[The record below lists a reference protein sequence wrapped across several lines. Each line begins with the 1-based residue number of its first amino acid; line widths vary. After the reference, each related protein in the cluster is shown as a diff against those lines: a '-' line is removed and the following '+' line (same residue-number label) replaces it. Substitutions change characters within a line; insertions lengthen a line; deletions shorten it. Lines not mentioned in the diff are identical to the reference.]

1 MLVRYYKAVVQ
12 PPFRGLAA
20 TMFGMTWA
28 RAAIFFGSDV
38 GKEYLITNGYN
49 TALAQTLPPFV
60 LGTAVQII
68 NQPLVRAT
76 ITIQDPKCEL
86 RNTTQALI
94 HIYKTRG
101 VKGLFW
107 GVTPAVMKT
116 VPKYIC
122 AVAVKDYMEEH
133 LPDVDPNDKYAKLI
147 RSAIKSVSAGVAGA
161 ALTNPLD
168 VIRNE

>member
-1 MLVRYYKAVVQ
+1 MFVRYYKAVVQ

-20 TMFGMTWA
+20 TIFGMTWA

-38 GKEYLITNGYN
+38 GKEHMINAGYN
-49 TALAQTLPPFV
+49 TAVAQTLPPFI
-60 LGTAVQII
+60 LGTAVQVI

-76 ITIQDPKCEL
+76 ITIQDPTCQLK
-86 RNTTQALI
+86 NTVAALV
-94 HIYKTRG
+94 HIYQNKG

-107 GVTPAVMKT
+107 GVTPAIMKT

-133 LPDVDPNDKYAKLI
+133 LPAVEPGDNTGKLI
-147 RSAIKSVSAGVAGA
+147 RMAVKSVTAGVAGA